1 MDKGSGFENKYV
13 FFSKNKERKKKGNWT
28 PSVSLLSTADRHVS
42 LRGTKTNYWQ
52 FCFHAVQGSV
62 SDQTDTCR
70 GSRIRQDSRSSW
82 TPLPPHCL
90 LVRLKMM
97 NVNIHWS
104 KKWSLGTALSWTGL
118 YHLDWTTSPCLLS
131 PSLLLPLGHV
141 VVLVRVFFVSLH
153 VISVD

>member
-82 TPLPPHCL
+82 TPQPSPT
-90 LVRLKMM
+90 VY
-97 NVNIHWS
+97 
-104 KKWSLGTALSWTGL
+104 SLGWRWWTWTSTGAKSDHSELLWAGL